1 MDIEK
6 QLSALSNWT
15 KIRESSS
22 IQRKIKFKDFK
33 EAWNFMNLVAEKA
46 EELDHHPEWLNVY
59 NRVEIILSTH
69 DQGGITNLDIE
80 LAKFIDSIS

>member
-1 MDIEK
+1 VDIEK
-6 QLSALSNWT
+6 KLSALSNWT

-46 EELDHHPEWLNVY
+46 EDVY

>member
-1 MDIEK
+1 
-6 QLSALSNWT
+6 
-15 KIRESSS
+15 
-22 IQRKIKFKDFK
+22 
-33 EAWNFMNLVAEKA
+33 MNLVAEKA

-69 DQGGITNLDIE
+69 DQGGITTLDIK